1 VRNGRHGWRLARC
14 KESSGAPELPP
25 PIAATPSARRL
36 SGCALVSCPPSS
48 TRLGCFACATAATDS
63 LALRARGEE
72 EDNRTKPFDVM
83 PPMGVDASC
92 TGPCCCWLPGWG
104 QRSPRWCARSP
115 RISCKG
121 SHGLSLAITYGGR
134 NGRRR
139 EVKGAF
145 AEVAR
150 QPGCALGLQPLL
162 FVTLAQLQ
170 SLARTDFKARKIRP
184 PRNENF
190 LRFVSARLAAAR

>member
-1 VRNGRHGWRLARC
+1 MDRLLS
-14 KESSGAPELPP
+14 ESSRYFGEKRPAWLAPGALQGIEWCAGAPTAHRGNPIRSPAKWLRSRVVSPP
-25 PIAATPSARRL
+25 
-36 SGCALVSCPPSS
+36 S

-104 QRSPRWCARSP
+104 QRSPRWCGRSP

-139 EVKGAF
+139 EVKCSGAGGALDVWNPTNAHLLLPACSERDMISPRPRSF
-145 AEVAR
+145 SIFLF
-150 QPGCALGLQPLL
+150 GC
-162 FVTLAQLQ
+162 
-170 SLARTDFKARKIRP
+170 
-184 PRNENF
+184 
-190 LRFVSARLAAAR
+190 

>member
-139 EVKGAF
+139 EVKCSGAGGALDVWNPTNAHLLLPACSERDMISPRPRSF
-145 AEVAR
+145 SIFLF
-150 QPGCALGLQPLL
+150 GC
-162 FVTLAQLQ
+162 
-170 SLARTDFKARKIRP
+170 
-184 PRNENF
+184 
-190 LRFVSARLAAAR
+190 